1 MFKNE
6 MIFLGMQIS
15 DVFKNHVC
23 AFECNF
29 DVFFHVSNVLFNLSV
44 FDSSDVYEIS
54 FFILYILYESR
65 LPISM
70 IMSRGWVPMRITNRI
85 KDSKRAIDVLNNTL
99 IHDFT
104 STHLKQLLV
113 KVLVE
118 VLSEIRNR
126 RFDIS
131 RFADA

>member
-131 RFADA
+131 RFTDA

>member
-70 IMSRGWVPMRITNRI
+70 IMSRG
-85 KDSKRAIDVLNNTL
+85 
-99 IHDFT
+99 
-104 STHLKQLLV
+104 
-113 KVLVE
+113 
-118 VLSEIRNR
+118 
-126 RFDIS
+126 
-131 RFADA
+131 

>member
-1 MFKNE
+1 
-6 MIFLGMQIS
+6 
-15 DVFKNHVC
+15 
-23 AFECNF
+23 
-29 DVFFHVSNVLFNLSV
+29 
-44 FDSSDVYEIS
+44 
-54 FFILYILYESR
+54 
-65 LPISM
+65 
-70 IMSRGWVPMRITNRI
+70 MRITNRI

-131 RFADA
+131 RFTDA